1 MGDDGS
7 NQKAAGKPDGSFR
20 FDLQRGVRYVMLA
33 GAEGYLNGK
42 QEFASDPD
50 EADAEYGVDFVLAA
64 INKPQVV
71 ENIFYDYDKASLR
84 PESKQAL
91 DEMVQVMNDNPHI
104 AIEMAAHTDRVGSDQ
119 YNDNLSQ
126 RRAKSVVDYLV
137 AHGI

>member
-1 MGDDGS
+1 MIRIVGDDGS

-91 DEMVQVMNDNPHI
+91 DEMVQVMKDNPHI
-104 AIEMAAHTDRVGSDQ
+104 AIDDVLARGDDGLLRQHRPTPRQ
-119 YNDNLSQ
+119 
-126 RRAKSVVDYLV
+126 V
-137 AHGI
+137 AYASERDF